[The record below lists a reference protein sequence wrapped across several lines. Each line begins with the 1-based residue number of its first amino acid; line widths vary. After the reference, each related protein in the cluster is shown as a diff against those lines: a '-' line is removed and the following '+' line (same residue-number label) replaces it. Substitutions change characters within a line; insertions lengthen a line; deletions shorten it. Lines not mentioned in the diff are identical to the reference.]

1 MHSLNQMLDSYDK
14 KSIVLHGF
22 IAAWYLGISMIDLT
36 KIPAFNSENKDR
48 RRFLVMLYE
57 WINNAIMFFSGDQ
70 TCIALWRQ
78 FRLKDELLQKMRPF
92 KIASRI
98 EL

>member
-14 KSIVLHGF
+14 KSIVLHKF
-22 IAAWYLGISMIDLT
+22 IAAWYLGIRMFDLF
-36 KIPAFNSENKDR
+36 KISVFNSENKDR
-48 RRFLVMLYE
+48 RRFLEMLNE
-57 WINNAIMFFSGDQ
+57 WINNSIMFFSGDQ

-78 FRLKDELLQKMRPF
+78 FRLKDELLQKMWPF